1 MNQAFTPTVNIVPI
15 SNPDGTY
22 RLNVSGYELA
32 EIMKGLKYMERQR
45 AASRKYN
52 SKMTGREP
60 QLATRHIL
68 SLNIINPQ

>member
-1 MNQAFTPTVNIVPI
+1 MPTMNITPTL
-15 SNPDGTY
+15 NPDGTY

-52 SKMTGREP
+52 SKVAGREP

-68 SLNIINPQ
+68 SLNIIKPQ

>member
-1 MNQAFTPTVNIVPI
+1 MEQAFTPTVNVVPKL
-15 SNPDGTY
+15 NQDGTY

-52 SKMTGREP
+52 SKMAGRGP
-60 QLATRHIL
+60 QLAARHIL
-68 SLNIINPQ
+68 SLNIINP